1 METTATAVEWPNI
14 AMALKVLT
22 LTVHG
27 AGMKYV

>member
-1 METTATAVEWPNI
+1 METTATAVEWPSI

-27 AGMKYV
+27 AGIKYV